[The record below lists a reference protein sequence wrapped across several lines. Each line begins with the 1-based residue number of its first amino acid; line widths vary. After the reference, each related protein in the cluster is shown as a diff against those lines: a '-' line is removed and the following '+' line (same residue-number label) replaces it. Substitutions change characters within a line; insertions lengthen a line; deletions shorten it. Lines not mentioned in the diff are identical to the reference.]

1 MRLWTVQHRV
11 VLEKLEQAGEV
22 VGDWATVMSPSYL
35 PAYREMVAE
44 MARRGIDCA
53 GRPPLWAWLGP
64 DTRDDGVALT
74 AELLLC
80 PEGPEEYARYVVLDL
95 EVPDEFVVL
104 SSYGRWNDFMEA
116 TMFGPSSPRMDWT
129 IERSEFDDAGRVQAC
144 LPRLAAPWVLSV
156 RPLEPSLDEPE
167 TTLVESFADKDVADA
182 YDD

>member
-1 MRLWTVQHRV
+1 MV
-11 VLEKLEQAGEV
+11 VEKLEQAGEV
-22 VGDWATVMSPSYL
+22 VGDWTTVTSRSYV

-64 DTRDDGVALT
+64 DTRDERVAVT

-116 TMFGPSSPRMDWT
+116 TLFGPSSPSMDWT
-129 IERSEFDDAGRVQAC
+129 IERSELAAAGRVQAC
-144 LPRLAAPWVLSV
+144 LPRLAEPWVLGV
-156 RPLEPSLDEPE
+156 RPLEPSLDKPE
-167 TTLVESFADKDVADA
+167 TTLVESFARKDVADA